1 MKEYLKPIIDD
12 EEIIIEDICVSSNET
27 GSADEDGSEAGA
39 GELWG

>member
-27 GSADEDGSEAGA
+27 DITLTLPETSNILSVF
-39 GELWG
+39 